1 MMEENKCNSSAA
13 AGGDRQE
20 EAGNGLDRL
29 DLYHVE
35 LTGMCTDQDLPDYAR
50 MLAEFAQKFSSF
62 VEL

>member
-1 MMEENKCNSSAA
+1 MNAGYDDQFKGASDSVNNQNVEMMEENKCNSSAA

-35 LTGMCTDQDLPDYAR
+35 LTGMCTD
-50 MLAEFAQKFSSF
+50 
-62 VEL
+62 